1 MFSVPKIL
9 VPLSLLLFLM
19 HTLSVAALL
28 AAAALEVLLVIE
40 ETGTVGIVRLLGV
53 LVAVSVQV
61 VRENSRTTEEHTYV
75 GAGEGRGREGGRRG
89 GGERIN
95 QTNTPKD
102 DFLVQYYYSTLIL
115 HTIFTTGIT

>member
-75 GAGEGRGREGGRRG
+75 GAGEGRR